1 MGIKKKSKMKCSTFN
16 VPGLAE
22 RVGVSEGGIP
32 DCVLGISQGCVTLS
46 ESMLALN
53 IWQEIQAMW
62 LTPGRTG
69 LGRECKG
76 HAGKSTHLHT
86 ARPAQD
92 GPASSSKDDLRHRRF
107 IYMKNGWFCSS
118 YFRPVS
124 ICWWERGY
132 VRWSWVPV
140 TYPKDLWW

>member
-32 DCVLGISQGCVTLS
+32 DCVLGVSQGCVTLS

-62 LTPGRTG
+62 LNLVVQDWVGNAKATQESPHICILPGQHRMDPHHLQSMKWGIDDSLIWRMGGFVVHT
-69 LGRECKG
+69 LGQSPSVGENV
-76 HAGKSTHLHT
+76 
-86 ARPAQD
+86 D
-92 GPASSSKDDLRHRRF
+92 
-107 IYMKNGWFCSS
+107 M
-118 YFRPVS
+118 
-124 ICWWERGY
+124 
-132 VRWSWVPV
+132 
-140 TYPKDLWW
+140 